1 VDVVVERAG
10 SRGKSSR
17 CVDRDQK
24 VQASGKTEAEKLNS
38 QKRSKNNDIIHFD
51 PDFAQTGPAFASGQS
66 QIHQLGRHTHP
77 RLASTDREQHM

>member
-1 VDVVVERAG
+1 MDVVVERAG

-24 VQASGKTEAEKLNS
+24 VQTSGKAEAEKLNS

-66 QIHQLGRHTHP
+66 HQLGRHTHP
-77 RLASTDREQHM
+77 RLASTDREQCM